1 MNKVS
6 IKEKIGYG
14 VGAVG
19 LDLSYGLFYS
29 YLSLFLTNGL
39 KISPLFLLIL
49 APIAR
54 IWDGVNDPMM
64 GSVVDRTRTK
74 MGRYRPWILT
84 GAVLNAI
91 VLTLLFNSGSF
102 GMSGTG
108 LYVFVALFYVLW
120 GMTNTLA
127 DIPFWSMVPSFATE
141 EKDRNLVSTIA
152 RTFSGLG
159 QGIVSILTSVLVIGF
174 AGVASDTNL
183 SDMKAQDLTNGFG
196 KWSAICAVALVFFAC
211 ISVFSTK
218 ERNLAPASDE
228 KFSLTKAL
236 KIIRQN
242 DQLLTFMLFAMI
254 SNCGYYMTSGISSY
268 YFLQV
273 LGDLKLQSKF
283 NLLGSVGSVL
293 AILVIPIMGK
303 FMTNR
308 SVYKFSLTAA
318 TVGYI
323 GMAVVGY
330 GFSGMNHIEIA
341 LGACYLVASIGIG
354 SMFVNQTV
362 MLADIV
368 DYGEYK
374 LGSRSQSLTF
384 SMKGFLQKMAYTLQ
398 CIIMYAAFVATKY
411 DFSGSSNAV
420 MNNPGANS
428 AIKAMMFIIP
438 PVMLIIS
445 QIIFSK
451 KYRIYGD
458 FKREVL
464 DTIIKKREEMAK

>member
-1 MNKVS
+1 MNKVPLR
-6 IKEKIGYG
+6 EKIGYG

-29 YLSLFLTNGL
+29 YLSLYLTNAL
-39 KISPLFLLIL
+39 KVSPLFLLIL
-49 APIAR
+49 APLAR
-54 IWDGVNDPMM
+54 IWDGINDPMM
-64 GSVVDRTRTK
+64 GSVVDRTKTR
-74 MGRYRPWILT
+74 MGKYRPWILT
-84 GAVLNAI
+84 GAILNGI
-91 VLTLLFNSGSF
+91 VLSLLFNNPGISGDSVWI
-102 GMSGTG
+102 
-108 LYVFVALFYVLW
+108 YVYVAVFYVLW

-159 QGIVSILTSVLVIGF
+159 QGIIAIFTSIIVSKLG
-174 AGVASDTNL
+174 GVAGSDLDKMDSASL
-183 SDMKAQDLTNGFG
+183 SRGFG
-196 KWSAICAVALVFFAC
+196 RWSIIASVALVFFAC

-218 ERNLAPASDE
+218 ERNVVSSGD
-228 KFSLTKAL
+228 KFSLSNAL
-236 KIIRQN
+236 RVIRKN
-242 DQLLTFMLFAMI
+242 DQLITFMIFAMI

-273 LGDLKLQSKF
+273 RGDLTLQSKF

-293 AILVIPIMGK
+293 SILVIPICSK

-308 SVYKFSLTAA
+308 TTYRFSLTAA
-318 TVGYI
+318 TAGYI
-323 GMAVVGY
+323 GMAVIGY
-330 GFSGMNHIEIA
+330 CLGGNVMA
-341 LGACYLVASIGIG
+341 LGICYMIASLGIG

-374 LGSRSQSLTF
+374 LGARNQSLTF

-398 CIIMYAAFVATKY
+398 SIIMYAAFVATKY
-411 DFSGSSNAV
+411 DFSNGMSEKVVNEPANNA
-420 MNNPGANS
+420 
-428 AIKAMMFIIP
+428 ITFMMFIVP
-438 PVMLIIS
+438 PVMLVIS
-445 QIIFSK
+445 HIIFAK
-451 KYRIYGD
+451 KYTIYGD

-464 DTIIKKREEMAK
+464 DTIIKKREEMAE